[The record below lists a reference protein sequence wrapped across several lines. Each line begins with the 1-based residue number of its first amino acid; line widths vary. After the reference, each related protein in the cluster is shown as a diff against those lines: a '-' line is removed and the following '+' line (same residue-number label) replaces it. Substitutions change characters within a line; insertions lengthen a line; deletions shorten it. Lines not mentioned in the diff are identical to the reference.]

1 MIKLTESFFL
11 FDKVSQ
17 SAQKFRCI
25 QFFATI
31 TVALLHCASFLT
43 PASGLLCIVLWG
55 VEFSHN
61 HHCCSNSLLLFL
73 VSTLKYMEFLS
84 SFQNTWSSVVLD
96 WVLFVLSSFF
106 LFFLVLGWQLDTFL
120 PNNTNF
126 FVTKPVYLINKL
138 RKSLFQFSS
147 DIPHWISFFRCFIV
161 WPWFALV
168 GFYHVFMGPFL
179 RLFRFNNCYSFLLR
193 SGNIF
198 LSLLLTFL
206 VKINGLWLSIRISWL
221 NILWFLLNV
230 LSSVLNI
237 HSSLLNT
244 SISSLNI
251 NYSSSLILR
260 NDWLQG
266 FFKLFLA
273 IFVDLSDFGGTHL
286 FQFFSHFRFHL
297 DTFIQNIIIDAFFW
311 KRFRNLFIFFRIF
324 LLLVEYFQ
332 QLS

>member
-1 MIKLTESFFL
+1 
-11 FDKVSQ
+11 
-17 SAQKFRCI
+17 
-25 QFFATI
+25 
-31 TVALLHCASFLT
+31 
-43 PASGLLCIVLWG
+43 
-55 VEFSHN
+55 
-61 HHCCSNSLLLFL
+61 
-73 VSTLKYMEFLS
+73 
-84 SFQNTWSSVVLD
+84 
-96 WVLFVLSSFF
+96 
-106 LFFLVLGWQLDTFL
+106 
-120 PNNTNF
+120 
-126 FVTKPVYLINKL
+126 
-138 RKSLFQFSS
+138 
-147 DIPHWISFFRCFIV
+147 
-161 WPWFALV
+161 
-168 GFYHVFMGPFL
+168 MGPFL

-237 HSSLLNT
+237 HSRLLNT
-244 SISSLNI
+244 SISSLKI